1 PTLLF
6 SLALRW
12 DRSRSRGVFA
22 HIGVGPAG
30 CRRYGRI
37 VRLERPC
44 VMITALVLM
53 NVQRSALNKTAQE
66 LLEIPGVAEVYS
78 VTGEYDLVAVLRLK
92 EYDDLADVVTER
104 MTTLGGI
111 TKTHTLMAFKV
122 YSKED
127 LEQAWDI
134 GVE

>member
-1 PTLLF
+1 
-6 SLALRW
+6 
-12 DRSRSRGVFA
+12 
-22 HIGVGPAG
+22 
-30 CRRYGRI
+30 
-37 VRLERPC
+37 
-44 VMITALVLM
+44 MITALVLM
-53 NVQRSALNKTAQE
+53 NIQRGEVNRTAAQ

-78 VTGEYDLVAVLRLK
+78 VTGEYDLVAVLHLK
-92 EYDDLADVVTER
+92 AYEDLAEVVTER
-104 MTTLGGI
+104 MMSLTGI